1 MLQIMSKCWSAKPE
15 ERPTFES
22 IEKAFKSLVPGQD
35 LALVK
40 NPPSTM
46 PEQRE
51 VTDAENSGG
60 IELGLLQVKDLY
72 QIACPNQGGT
82 VV

>member
-1 MLQIMSKCWSAKPE
+1 MNPQQKVNFVGMKYTDQNGYLDVNKTPSQH
-15 ERPTFES
+15 
-22 IEKAFKSLVPGQD
+22 
-35 LALVK
+35 

-46 PEQRE
+46 QGQRE